1 MSGNK
6 AIQFVLDRMIWF
18 ILLLVIAFF
27 GWRVGFESYLAPSN
41 LINILLHASVLGVL
55 TIGQTMC
62 LLSGNF
68 DLSAEGT
75 MSLVIV
81 LAAWLMLPY
90 RGLGTAQAGGVGW
103 ELSPFLVVPIMLTV
117 GAVVGLINGT
127 LISRLNMNNFIVT
140 LSMQLILRGLALVLS
155 MGAIMPG
162 TPAQFNW
169 LGGGRVG
176 MIPVSVVFTLALYAL
191 FAYIL
196 KNTRFGRELY
206 AVGGNRE
213 AARASGFSPKR
224 LITYAYVLSGLL
236 AALAGWMLLGKLEV
250 SVSTLGTGMT
260 LETVA
265 AAVIG
270 GVALTGGAGTIW
282 GAFSGVLLLSVVDN
296 GLNLMDVDPFW
307 VNGIRGLIIL
317 IALFIDAQKVRYK
330 PQMAR
335 SKGAQPQQSGA

>member
-1 MSGNK
+1 MSRNRLV
-6 AIQFVLDRMIWF
+6 QFILSRMIWF
-18 ILLLVIAFF
+18 ILLLVMAFF
-27 GWRVGFESYLAPSN
+27 VWRVGIESYLAPTN
-41 LINILLHASVLGVL
+41 LINILIHASVLGVL

-90 RGLGTAQAGGVGW
+90 REMTMAQAGGVGW
-103 ELSPFLVVPIMLTV
+103 ELSPLLVVPIMLAV
-117 GAVVGLINGT
+117 GLLVGLINGT
-127 LISRLNMNNFIVT
+127 LITRLNMNNFIVT
-140 LSMQLILRGLALVLS
+140 LSMQLILRGLAMVLS

-162 TPAQFNW
+162 TPAGFNW
-169 LGGGRVG
+169 LGGGRIG
-176 MIPVSVVFTLALYAL
+176 MIPVSVIFTLLLYAI

-196 KNTRFGRELY
+196 NRSRFGRELY

-213 AARASGFSPKR
+213 AARASGFNSKR
-224 LITYAYVLSGLL
+224 VITYAYMLGGLM

-270 GVALTGGAGTIW
+270 GVALTGGTGTIW

-317 IALFIDAQKVRYK
+317 VALFIDAQKVRVK
-330 PQMAR
+330 PQAVKAGPAGAR
-335 SKGAQPQQSGA
+335 A

>member
-1 MSGNK
+1 MSRNRL
-6 AIQFVLDRMIWF
+6 IQFVLERMIWF

-27 GWRVGFESYLAPSN
+27 AWRVGLQSYLAPTN
-41 LINILLHASVLGVL
+41 LINILIHASVLGVL
-55 TIGQTMC
+55 TIGQTVC
-62 LLSGNF
+62 LLTGNF

-75 MSLVIV
+75 MSFVIV

-90 RGLGTAQAGGVGW
+90 REMTLAQAGGVGW
-103 ELSPFLVVPIMLTV
+103 ELNPLIVVPLMLVVGLI
-117 GAVVGLINGT
+117 VGLINGT

-140 LSMQLILRGLALVLS
+140 LSMQLILRGLAMVLS

-162 TPAQFNW
+162 TPAMFNW
-169 LGGGRVG
+169 LGGGRIG
-176 MIPVSVVFTLALYAL
+176 MIPVSVIFTLALYTL

-196 KNTRFGRELY
+196 RSTRFGRELY
-206 AVGGNRE
+206 AVGGNRD
-213 AARASGFSPKR
+213 AALASGFNPKR
-224 LITYAYVLSGLL
+224 LITYAYMLSGLL
-236 AALAGWMLLGKLEV
+236 AAVAGWMLLGKLEV

-265 AAVIG
+265 SAVIG
-270 GVALTGGAGTIW
+270 GVAMSGGVGTMW

-317 IALFIDAQKVRYK
+317 VALFIDAQKVRVK
-330 PQMAR
+330 PQAVRGASAEAR
-335 SKGAQPQQSGA
+335 A

>member
-1 MSGNK
+1 MSRNRL
-6 AIQFVLDRMIWF
+6 IQFVLERMIWF

-27 GWRVGFESYLAPSN
+27 AWRVGLQSYLAPTN
-41 LINILLHASVLGVL
+41 LINILIHASVLGVL
-55 TIGQTMC
+55 TIGQTIC
-62 LLSGNF
+62 LLTGNF

-90 RGLGTAQAGGVGW
+90 REMTLAQAGGVGW
-103 ELSPFLVVPIMLTV
+103 ELSPLIVIPIMLVV
-117 GAVVGLINGT
+117 GLIIGLINGT

-140 LSMQLILRGLALVLS
+140 LSMQLILRGLAMVLS

-169 LGGGRVG
+169 LGGGRIG
-176 MIPVSVVFTLALYAL
+176 IIPVSVIFTLLLYAL

-196 KNTRFGRELY
+196 SSTRFGRELY
-206 AVGGNRE
+206 AVGGNRD
-213 AARASGFSPKR
+213 AARASGFNPKQ
-224 LITYAYVLSGLL
+224 LITYAYMLSGLL

-265 AAVIG
+265 SAVIG
-270 GVALTGGAGTIW
+270 GVALSGGVGTMW

-317 IALFIDAQKVRYK
+317 IALFIDAQKVRVK
-330 PQMAR
+330 PQAVRGASAQAR
-335 SKGAQPQQSGA
+335 A

>member
-1 MSGNK
+1 MSRNSLV
-6 AIQFVLDRMIWF
+6 QFVLSRLIWF
-18 ILLLVIAFF
+18 ILLLVIIFF
-27 GWRVGFESYLAPSN
+27 GWRVGFESYIAPSN
-41 LINILLHASVLGVL
+41 LINILIHASVLGVL
-55 TIGQTMC
+55 TIGQAIC

-75 MSLVIV
+75 LSLVIV

-90 RGLGTAQAGGVGW
+90 REMSLAQAGGVGW
-103 ELSPFLVVPIMLTV
+103 QLSPLLVIPIMLAV

-140 LSMQLILRGLALVLS
+140 LSMQLILRGLAMVIS

-169 LGGGRVG
+169 LGGGRIG
-176 MIPVSVVFTLALYAL
+176 MIPVSVIFTLALYAL
-191 FAYIL
+191 FSYIL
-196 KNTRFGRELY
+196 RNTRFGRELY

-213 AARASGFSPKR
+213 AARASGFSPSR
-224 LITYAYVLSGLL
+224 VITYAYVLSGFL
-236 AALAGWMLLGKLEV
+236 AALAGWMMLGKLEV

-265 AAVIG
+265 SAVIG
-270 GVALTGGAGTIW
+270 GVAMTGGVGTVW

-307 VNGIRGLIIL
+307 INGIRGLIIL
-317 IALFIDAQKVRYK
+317 IALFIDAQKVRVK
-330 PQMAR
+330 PQAVRGTSVQAR
-335 SKGAQPQQSGA
+335 S